1 VGLIVRPTV
10 FPVRLCLWL
19 TAEPGHIE
27 PRPRAFLASDEP
39 NVLPYFH
46 SPKVGVSFVKSRFRT
61 IQVCPK
67 DLPPPVRQGELAAI
81 GDVAAGSWAS
91 PDAGNKV
98 GGGGDDF

>member
-27 PRPRAFLASDEP
+27 PRPCAFLASDEP

-61 IQVCPK
+61 IQVFPK
-67 DLPPPVRQGELAAI
+67 DLRVLRRQ
-81 GDVAAGSWAS
+81 
-91 PDAGNKV
+91 PKMR
-98 GGGGDDF
+98 